1 MNAIRCANASDVAQ
15 VAAETIAVFAAE
27 AVDRKGVFTLAV
39 SGGRTPWRMFENL
52 REQAFPWRNTVIFQV
67 DERIA
72 PDGDEA
78 RNLSDLQ
85 LCLSGM
91 PATIIPMPV
100 TQLDLPQA
108 ARDYGLALPDTLD
121 LVHLGLGDDGHTASL
136 IPGDP
141 VVDCVDE
148 RVALTSYSYQGHRRM
163 TMTLPTIDAANNVM
177 WVITGAQKAAALKKL
192 LAADPSIPAGRV
204 KSDQMLLVAD
214 IAALA

>member
-1 MNAIRCANASDVAQ
+1 M
-15 VAAETIAVFAAE
+15 AVFAAE
-27 AVDRKGVFTLAV
+27 AVDRKGMFTLAV